1 MQELLSSAAMTMATG
16 MIAVF
21 IFLVLLIGAVKLL
34 QFWVGDT
41 VEPSAADSSS
51 GISPR
56 KLAAIA
62 AAVRHYRNS

>member
-1 MQELLSSAAMTMATG
+1 MQDLLSSAAMTMATG

-41 VEPSAADSSS
+41 AEPSTTATNN
-51 GISPR
+51 GVSPR